1 MVSLRDLVTGADGC
15 TPGDGAGPS
24 NAAGALVNAILGG
37 RDKQQQQLHEVGAG
51 ASGAPRPRGAP
62 RLFTLACSSAHP
74 AAAAP
79 QLPGAGA
86 RAPGLAAP
94 FRPPTAAEAAAH
106 ALGAAPPPLAGFPPG
121 AHADVEA
128 FLRSGMGGAMMPP
141 PPGAEAAM
149 HADFERIYGRPGAA
163 QALPPFPHAGA
174 GFAALPPGG
183 EGAAAAVRPALQ
195 AFFDAGR
202 AGGAHRSPPPPG
214 AAGAAAAAA
223 AALGPA
229 GAARIRDRSTILA
242 RQVFT
247 DRGAGHAE
255 AQVAALLSALAIEDP
270 GAGFAA
276 AGPGAG
282 AAEWERIYGGG
293 AAAAADAAARAAAP
307 RGWAAEY
314 AAATPPPPQRQ
325 QQQRAGDAWAEDYS
339 AAAAEAVTT
348 PGSAWADEFRVTAAA
363 GGAARDAA
371 AADAR
376 EQTRRL
382 SETLSNSAD
391 PKMRNSRFAQ
401 FVTKMSR
408 GEAGAAGWANEFA
421 AAGAPGAAPAAW
433 AEEFG
438 AARPGG
444 GWAEEHLA
452 AIDAAQAAGV
462 PGAAEAYAA
471 AAPRGGDWAG
481 EFAAGVADGW
491 AEEFSA
497 MAEGAPGV
505 DVAAWEAEYA
515 AELERLH
522 SEAGPAQSAG

>member
-1 MVSLRDLVTGADGC
+1 MRWALAW
-15 TPGDGAGPS
+15 
-24 NAAGALVNAILGG
+24 AAPQG
-37 RDKQQQQLHEVGAG
+37 R
-51 ASGAPRPRGAP
+51 ASRRARSRSPAR
-62 RLFTLACSSAHP
+62 SAHP
-74 AAAAP
+74 PPAP

-94 FRPPTAAEAAAH
+94 FRTPTAAEAAAR
-106 ALGAAPPPLAGFPPG
+106 ALGAALPPLAGFPPG

-128 FLRSGMGGAMMPP
+128 FLRSGMGGGGATGGAMMPP

-183 EGAAAAVRPALQ
+183 EGAAAVRPALQ
-195 AFFDAGR
+195 AFFNAGR
-202 AGGAHRSPPPPG
+202 AGGARLAPPPPG

-242 RQVFT
+242 RQVFA

-282 AAEWERIYGGG
+282 AAEWERVYGGG
-293 AAAAADAAARAAAP
+293 GAAAADAAARAAAP
-307 RGWAAEY
+307 RGWSAEY
-314 AAATPPPPQRQ
+314 AAATPPPAQRQ
-325 QQQRAGDAWAEDYS
+325 PQQRAGDAWAEDYS
-339 AAAAEAVTT
+339 VAAAEVVTT
-348 PGSAWADEFRVTAAA
+348 PGSAWADEFRATAAA

-382 SETLSNSAD
+382 SETLANSAD

-401 FVTKMSR
+401 FVAKMSR
-408 GEAGAAGWANEFA
+408 GEAGAAGWADEFA
-421 AAGAPGAAPAAW
+421 GGGGGAAAAAAAPAAW

-462 PGAAEAYAA
+462 PGAA
-471 AAPRGGDWAG
+471 PRGGDWAG
-481 EFAAGVADGW
+481 EFAAGVADSW

-497 MAEGAPGV
+497 VAEGAPGV

-515 AELERLH
+515 SELERLH
-522 SEAGPAQSAG
+522 SEAGPAHSAGCVLNFILHVARRLR